1 MARKAVIAL
10 AHCHRTA
17 DYEESLR
24 RAGAEIRL
32 LTSTPVGADAAS
44 ALEGVDGL
52 VLPGGS
58 DVHPARYGEPAH
70 PSVSLAGDERDAF
83 EIALATHAVE
93 HDVPLLAICRGMQVL
108 NVAAGGSLIQDV
120 PSDVPHACH
129 HDVPDPRDA
138 VAHPVTV
145 APDSRL
151 AAILGTAGDVPVNS
165 RHHQAVKRIAP
176 GFRISA
182 QAPDGVVEAVER
194 DDRRFCIGVQWHPEN
209 FWSSGRFAEL
219 FRALVSVAS
228 RGR

>member
-1 MARKAVIAL
+1 MVRKAVIAL

-32 LTSTPVGADAAS
+32 LTSAPVGADAAV

-58 DVHPARYGEPAH
+58 DVDPARYGEPAH
-70 PSVSLAGDERDAF
+70 PSVSLAGHERDAF
-83 EIALATHAVE
+83 EIALATCAVE
-93 HDVPLLAICRGMQVL
+93 HDLPLLAICRGMQVL

-120 PSDVPHACH
+120 PSDVPHACR

-138 VAHPVTV
+138 IAHTVTV

-151 AAILGTAGDVPVNS
+151 ATILGMTGDVSVNS
-165 RHHQAVKRIAP
+165 RHHQAAKRVAP
-176 GFRISA
+176 GFRLSA
-182 QAPDGVVEAVER
+182 QAPDGVIEAFER

-209 FWSSGRFAEL
+209 FWQSGRFAEL
-219 FRALVSVAS
+219 FRALVRAAS
-228 RGR
+228 RAR